1 MGPSSNGALGQLP
14 HALLLNLATAFVFGS
29 LIGLERRWRGHA
41 AGLHT
46 NALVCLGSAVFVAA
60 GCSANSAADTL
71 RIVGQIASGI
81 GFLGGGLIL
90 RDGFRL
96 RGLNTAATVWAA
108 AAVGALSATGMTA
121 VAAFSTLLIV
131 FANVVLHWADHALP
145 WSRGGDE
152 DPHGSI
158 PSDAP
163 PHNPI
168 PSATTRLDRPVPVV
182 TRNLS

>member
-1 MGPSSNGALGQLP
+1 MGSPYG
-14 HALLLNLATAFVFGS
+14 LLLNLSVAFVFGS
-29 LIGLERRWRGHA
+29 FIGLERRWRGHA

-108 AAVGALSATGMTA
+108 AAVGALSGTGMIA
-121 VAAFSTLLIV
+121 VAAFSTALIV
-131 FANVVLHWADHALP
+131 LANVALHWADHALP
-145 WSRGGDE
+145 WARGGDDDAHDSTLPDVRTGPSVHVPSTE
-152 DPHGSI
+152 TRPRRPGS
-158 PSDAP
+158 A
-163 PHNPI
+163 
-168 PSATTRLDRPVPVV
+168 V
-182 TRNLS
+182 T